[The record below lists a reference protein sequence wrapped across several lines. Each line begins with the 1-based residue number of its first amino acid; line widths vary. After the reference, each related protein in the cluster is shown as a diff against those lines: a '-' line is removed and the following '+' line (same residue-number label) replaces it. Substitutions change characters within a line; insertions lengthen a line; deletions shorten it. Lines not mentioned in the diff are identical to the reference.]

1 MSRLP
6 THIKIQDEFNGIQ
19 QQHHIKKNVVVE
31 QSKYNV
37 WNLTFIVEGKLKKI
51 EEKIYKPLSP
61 PPPPPPPPPPAP
73 PPQKKKKKSKI
84 F

>member
-1 MSRLP
+1 MSSLP
-6 THIKIQDEFNGIQ
+6 THIKIQDEFNE
-19 QQHHIKKNVVVE
+19 IKANSIENVVVE

-61 PPPPPPPPPPAP
+61 PPPPPGRPPH
-73 PPQKKKKKSKI
+73 KI
-84 F
+84 KRGRV